1 MNALFFL
8 LVIFIIYYIN
18 VSFNKKG
25 SILGKDAF
33 KRGVIKI

>member
-18 VSFNKKG
+18 VSFNKKE